1 MKTIG
6 LTAAAAVAAAA
17 LAGVGVGVATGAPGK
32 LGTAKLDHGALTVSG
47 TSNDDHIAIGLG
59 AGGTTIAVD
68 VNDDGTTDFSFPRA
82 DVTSVVVNGGAGD
95 DALRIDET
103 FGVFTDTIP
112 TTLDGG
118 AGDDTLTGGS
128 GGESLVGGAG
138 NDTIDGRRGTDT
150 ADMGSGND
158 TFVWD
163 PGDGSDTIEGR
174 SGTDTLQFNGA
185 NIAEHVDLSANG
197 PRLRFFRD
205 IGNVTEDTDGVENVV
220 FTARGGADTVNVN
233 DLSGTDVDQVTVDE
247 GTADGAADRVIV
259 NGTAAADHLTITGDA
274 TSETATGLAVP
285 VTMLNPEP
293 GDTLVANGF
302 DGSDR
307 VELDGTAGD
316 DTIGLIGDATAI
328 TASGIGPGLATV
340 AGTVAGEQVD
350 VEGLGGN
357 DTIDAAQQQAQPA
370 NLVLDG
376 GTGDDTIRGSQG
388 PDTILGGTGNDN
400 VDGGRGT
407 DTALLGT
414 GDDTFTWNP
423 GDGSDTIEGQNGT
436 DTLQF
441 NGANIAEHIDLSGN
455 GNRLRFTRDIANV
468 TEDTDGVENVV
479 FTARGGADVVN
490 VNDLSGTDVDH
501 VTVDEGTPDGATD
514 QVIVNGTALNDVVNV
529 AGDSAEVDVTGLAAA
544 VSILTPEA
552 TDALTVAGLGG
563 DDAIVASGLRT
574 PSMALTLDGGD
585 GNDVL
590 VGGDGNDTLLGG
602 AGDDVLEGGPG
613 LDTLDGGT
621 GNNVLIQD

>member
-1 MKTIG
+1 MRTIG

-17 LAGVGVGVATGAPGK
+17 LAAVGAGVATGGPGK
-32 LGTAKLDHGALTVSG
+32 PLGTAKLDHGVLTVSG
-47 TSNDDHIAIGLG
+47 TSNDDHIAIRLG
-59 AGGTTIAVD
+59 AGGTTVAVD
-68 VNDDGTTDFSFPRA
+68 VNDDGTNDFSFPRA
-82 DVTSVVVNGGAGD
+82 NVASIVVNGGSGD
-95 DALRIDET
+95 DVLRIDET

-128 GGESLVGGAG
+128 GGETLVGGAG
-138 NDTIDGRRGTDT
+138 NDTIDGNRGSDV

-158 TFVWD
+158 MFVWD

-185 NIAEHVDLSANG
+185 NVAEHIDLSANG

-205 IGNVTEDTDGVENVV
+205 IGNVTEDTDGVEQVD
-220 FTARGGADTVNVN
+220 FAARGGADVVNVN

-247 GTADGAADRVIV
+247 GGPDGAADQVVV
-259 NGTAAADHLTITGDA
+259 NGTAAADDVTITGDA

-285 VTMLNPEP
+285 VTMLNPDG
-293 GDTLVANGF
+293 GDALVAKGF
-302 DGSDR
+302 DASDR
-307 VELDGTAGD
+307 VELDGTAAD
-316 DTIGLIGDATAI
+316 DTIGLVGDATAV
-328 TASGIGPGLATV
+328 TATGIGPGLASV
-340 AGTVAGEQVD
+340 AGTVAGEEVD

-357 DTIDAAQQQAQPA
+357 DTIDASQQQAQPA
-370 NLVLDG
+370 TLVLDG
-376 GTGDDTIRGSQG
+376 GAGDDTIRGSQG
-388 PDTILGGTGNDN
+388 PDTILGGDGNDS

-407 DTALLGT
+407 DTALLGA
-414 GDDTFTWNP
+414 GDDTFAWNP

-441 NGANIAEHIDLSGN
+441 NGANIAERIDLSAN

-468 TEDTDGVENVV
+468 TEDAHGVENVV
-479 FTARGGADVVN
+479 FTARGGADTVT

-514 QVIVNGTALNDVVNV
+514 HVIVNGTAGNDVVHV
-529 AGDSAEVDVTGLAAA
+529 AGNSDEVDVTGLAAD

-563 DDAIVASGLRT
+563 DDAIVASGLTT
-574 PSMALTLDGGD
+574 PSMALTLDGGA

-590 VGGDGNDTLLGG
+590 VGGDGDDTLLGG
-602 AGDDVLEGGPG
+602 AGDDVLTGGPG

-621 GNNVLIQD
+621 GNNTLIQ